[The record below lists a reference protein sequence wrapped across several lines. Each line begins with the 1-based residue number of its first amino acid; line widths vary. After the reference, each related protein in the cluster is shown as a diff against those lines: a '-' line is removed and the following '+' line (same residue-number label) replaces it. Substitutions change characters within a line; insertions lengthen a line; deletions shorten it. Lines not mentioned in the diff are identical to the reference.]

1 MDVTAAIQYYSTTI
15 GTSVYPYPE
24 APHVGQRLFIISVVN

>member
-1 MDVTAAIQYYSTTI
+1 MDVTAAIHYYSATI

-24 APHVGQRLFIISVVN
+24 APHVGQQPFIISVVN